1 MAGQSPKE
9 DQKNH
14 ILDKKDNV
22 YNHPLYVFLDK
33 QFYFLFLRGCGRK
46 LMTLSFL
53 FISFNLHVDI
63 TDRGPSR
70 LLNGRLK

>member
-14 ILDKKDNV
+14 KLDKKDNV

-33 QFYFLFLRGCGRK
+33 QFYFLFLRAVEE
-46 LMTLSFL
+46 
-53 FISFNLHVDI
+53 N
-63 TDRGPSR
+63 
-70 LLNGRLK
+70 